1 MSWLSRLRDTFRTN
15 QLDNDLD
22 EELRSH
28 LEMRAADNIAAG
40 MAPAEARHDAQ
51 KRFGN
56 SSLVKEDARET
67 DIIGWLDTVAGDL
80 RYATRVLRK
89 NPGFA
94 LTAILTLALGI
105 GANTA
110 FFSVVNGVLLNPL
123 PYPQPEQLVTLH
135 ESKPNFPSGSISYSN
150 FFDWQ
155 KNNRSFSS
163 MAVSRGYG
171 FSLTGLGDA
180 EQLEAKLIS
189 SDYFMVLGANP
200 VIGRTFAPGE
210 DKIGAA
216 PIALIGAGFW
226 KRKFGSSPDVL
237 GKASRWTAKATP
249 SSESF
254 PKLSIY
260 IAAPMR
266 RTCMFRSASGAIHY
280 FRTAMRVWGFTG

>member
-1 MSWLSRLRDTFRTN
+1 MSWLSRLRHTFRSGK
-15 QLDNDLD
+15 LDDELD

-28 LEMRAADNIAAG
+28 LEMHVADNINAG
-40 MAPAEARHDAQ
+40 MTPTEACHDAQ
-51 KRFGN
+51 KQFGN
-56 SSLVKEDARET
+56 TSLLKEDAREI
-67 DIIGWLDTVAGDL
+67 DIIGWLETVAADL

-94 LTAILTLALGI
+94 LTAVLTLALGI

-110 FFSVVNGVLLNPL
+110 FFSVVNGVLLNPF
-123 PYPQPEQLVTLH
+123 PYPRPEQLVTLD
-135 ESKPNFPSGSISYSN
+135 ESKANFINGSISYAN

-155 KNNRSFSS
+155 KDNHSFSS
-163 MAVSRGYG
+163 MAISRSYG

-180 EQLEAKLIS
+180 EQLDAKFIS
-189 SDYFMVLGANP
+189 SDYFVVLGANP

-237 GKASRWTAKATP
+237 GKRRHAGRQ
-249 SSESF
+249 
-254 PKLSIY
+254 KLHH
-260 IAAPMR
+260 R
-266 RTCMFRSASGAIHY
+266 RGYPRSC
-280 FRTAMRVWGFTG
+280 